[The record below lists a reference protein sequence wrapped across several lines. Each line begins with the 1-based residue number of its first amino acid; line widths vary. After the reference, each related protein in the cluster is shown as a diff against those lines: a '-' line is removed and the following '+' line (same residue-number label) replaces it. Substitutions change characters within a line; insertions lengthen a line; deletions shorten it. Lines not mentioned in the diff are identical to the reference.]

1 MDYTRYEPG
10 LRVAVQDR
18 ILTLTLHNPE
28 KRNSNTPAMHAGL
41 SRIWDDI
48 QEDPDVDV
56 VILTGAGEKA
66 FSAGGDPAHMQAMID
81 DERLWR
87 QTVVEARRIIWR
99 FLECDVPIVARVNGA
114 AVGFGATLALACD
127 VVVAVEDALIGDPHV
142 HAGLVC
148 GDGGALFGPQLVG
161 SSRAREL
168 LFTGELITAQQAAA
182 LGLVNHVVPRAELDA
197 KVLEIARKIRAGAS
211 RAIRLTKQLLN
222 VPLRQQAHGLMD
234 LGMASETLSQ
244 HTRDHA
250 EAVAAMREKRKAKFE
265 GR

>member
-1 MDYTRYEPG
+1 MDYSRYLPG
-10 LRVAVQDR
+10 LRVAVADR

-28 KRNSNTPAMHAGL
+28 KRNANSPEMHADLG
-41 SRIWDDI
+41 RIWDDI

-56 VILTGAGEKA
+56 VIVTGAGDKA

-87 QTVVEARRIIWR
+87 QTVIEARRIVWR
-99 FLECDVPIVARVNGA
+99 LLECDAPIIARVNGA

-127 VVVAVEDALIGDPHV
+127 IAVMADDARIGDPHV

-148 GDGGALFGPQLVG
+148 GDGGALFWPLLVG
-161 SSRAREL
+161 PSRAREL
-168 LFTGELITAQQAAA
+168 LFTGELLSAQQAQE
-182 LGLVNHVVPRAELDA
+182 LGLVNHVVPRAQLDA
-197 KVLEIARKIRAGAS
+197 KVLEIAQKIRAGAS

-222 VPLRQQAHGLMD
+222 LPLRQQAHGLMD

-250 EAVAAMREKRKAKFE
+250 EAVAALREKRKAKFE